1 MSDCIFCKI
10 VAGEAEGD
18 IVYQDDEITAF
29 RDIYPVAPTHILIV
43 PNRHMGALSTVEDQ
57 EAGLIGRLT
66 LLAPQIAQQEGIADS
81 GYRLLTNQGPDAGQI
96 IEHLHWHVIGG
107 KRLSRLG

>member
-1 MSDCIFCKI
+1 MTDCIFCKI
-10 VAGEAEGD
+10 VAGQASGD

-43 PNRHMGALSTVEDQ
+43 PNRHIGRLSTAHEEDA
-57 EAGLIGRLT
+57 ELIGRVV
-66 LLAPQIAQQEGIADS
+66 LLAPKIAEQEGIAES

-96 IEHLHWHVIGG
+96 IEHLHWHLIGG
-107 KRLSRLG
+107 RRLGRIG

>member
-1 MSDCIFCKI
+1 MSDCIFCAI
-10 VAGEAEGD
+10 VAGDAEGD

-43 PNRHMGALSTVEDQ
+43 PNRHIGALASVGDQ
-57 EAGLIGRLT
+57 DVGLLGK
-66 LLAPQIAQQEGIADS
+66 IALVAARIAEQQGIANS

-96 IEHLHWHVIGG
+96 IDHLHWHVIGG
-107 KRLSRLG
+107 QRLGRIG